1 MERLRF
7 LNNQW
12 LAFATV
18 LILNAVIALLI
29 AVTLGRRLPTPGRNA
44 MIWMLIGLAIWAF
57 CYAMITLSIS
67 LEAKRFWL
75 KLENIGVLTVPVFW
89 FFFTVQY
96 TRLDKWLNKYT
107 GAFFFIIPCLS
118 LILLFFGNWF
128 HIYYSSALPIS
139 ESGGPLII
147 ERGPW
152 YLVALVHSYLLNLT
166 GMGLLIWQFIEY
178 RNIYREQMAILV
190 GAILIPLLTN
200 IFYQVASGTSSSL
213 SVPIDLTPISFT
225 VTAFLISA
233 GVFGLRL
240 FDLMPIARHIVLEYI
255 PEMVVVV
262 DAHDRVLDANKAA
275 QEWLGKTLDE
285 IVGKDPME
293 VFHRWPQLINRFL
306 ISNETHEE
314 IQIPGDPPRTL
325 ELNVSALYN
334 RFNVLEG
341 RLIVAHD
348 VTDRKWL
355 ENDLIYANEA
365 LTRQLEE
372 IEQLR
377 DELEQQ
383 AIKDPLTDVYN
394 RRYMV
399 EFLDNEI
406 ARAEREK
413 TAVSIVMM
421 DLDNFKQFNDNYGHK
436 CGDVILQ
443 AFANFLVEHTRRGD
457 VVCRFGGEEFVI
469 LMPNTPHLIGYE
481 RAETWRQDFSETA
494 IAYEGMKF
502 STTFSAGVAT
512 FPQHGHTGDLIL
524 QAADKALYRSKDSGK
539 NRVTAYLSSKEI
551 NDATDF

>member
-1 MERLRF
+1 M
-7 LNNQW
+7 NNQW
-12 LAFATV
+12 LAFAAV
-18 LILNAVIALLI
+18 LILNAMIALLI
-29 AVTLGRRLPTPGRNA
+29 AVMLSRRILTPGRNA
-44 MIWMLIGLAIWAF
+44 MIWMLIGLAVWAF
-57 CYAMITLSIS
+57 CYAMVTLSIS

-75 KLENIGVLTVPVFW
+75 RLENIGILTVPVFW
-89 FFFTVQY
+89 FFFTLQY
-96 TRLDKWLNKYT
+96 TRLDKWLNKFT
-107 GAFFFIIPCLS
+107 AALFFIIP
-118 LILLFFGNWF
+118 LISWTLLYSENWF
-128 HIYYSSALPIS
+128 HFYYSSVFPIS

-152 YLVALVHSYLLNLT
+152 YLVALIHSYLLNLT
-166 GMGLLIWQFIEY
+166 GIGLLIWQFIEY

-200 IFYQVASGTSSSL
+200 IFYQVASGSTSSL
-213 SVPIDLTPISFT
+213 SIPIDLTPISFT
-225 VTAFLISA
+225 LTAFLISA

-262 DAHDRVLDANKAA
+262 DAHDRVLDANKTA
-275 QEWLGKTLDE
+275 QEWLGKTLDD
-285 IVGKDPME
+285 IIGKDPME
-293 VFHRWPQLINRFL
+293 VFHAWPQLINRFL
-306 ISNETHEE
+306 ASHETHEE

-348 VTDRKWL
+348 ITDRKWL
-355 ENDLIYANEA
+355 ENDLIYANDA

-383 AIKDPLTDVYN
+383 AIRDPLTDVYN

-413 TAVSIVMM
+413 LSVSIVMM

-436 CGDVILQ
+436 CGDVVLQ

-457 VVCRFGGEEFVI
+457 VICRYGGEEFVI
-469 LMPNTPHLIGYE
+469 LMPNTPHHIGYE
-481 RAETWRQDFSETA
+481 RAETWRQDFSEAA
-494 IAYEGMKF
+494 IEYQGMKF

-512 FPQHGHTGDLIL
+512 FPQQGQTGDLIL

-539 NRVTAYLSSKEI
+539 NKVTAYLSSKEI
-551 NDATDF
+551 NDAKDF

>member
-1 MERLRF
+1 M
-7 LNNQW
+7 NNQW

-18 LILNAVIALLI
+18 LVLNAVVALLI
-29 AVTLGRRLPTPGRNA
+29 AVLLSRRLPTPGRTA

-57 CYAMITLSIS
+57 CYAMITLSAS

-75 KLENIGVLTVPVFW
+75 KLENIGILTVPVFW
-89 FFFTVQY
+89 FFFTMQY
-96 TRLDKWLNKYT
+96 TRLDKWLNKFT
-107 GAFFFIIPCLS
+107 AALFFIIPVVS
-118 LILLFFGNWF
+118 WILLFSENWF
-128 HIYYSSALPIS
+128 HFYYSSVFPIS
-139 ESGGPLII
+139 ESGGPLVI

-190 GAILIPLLTN
+190 GAILIPWLTN
-200 IFYQVASGTSSSL
+200 IFYQVASGLTSSP

-240 FDLMPIARHIVLEYI
+240 FDLMPIARHVVIEYI

-262 DAHDRVLDANKAA
+262 DAHDRVLDANQTA

-285 IVGKDPME
+285 IVGRDPME
-293 VFHRWPQLINRFL
+293 VFHGWPQLINRFL
-306 ISNETHEE
+306 TSNETHEE

-341 RLIVAHD
+341 RIIVAHD
-348 VTDRKWL
+348 ITEHKWL
-355 ENDLIYANEA
+355 ENDMKYANEA

-372 IEQLR
+372 IEILR

-383 AIKDPLTDVYN
+383 AIRDPLTDVYN

-406 ARAEREK
+406 ARAERENIS
-413 TAVSIVMM
+413 VSIVMM

-443 AFANFLVEHTRRGD
+443 AFANFLIEHTRRGD
-457 VVCRFGGEEFVI
+457 VICRYGGEEFVI
-469 LMPNTPHLIGYE
+469 LMPNTTHQIGYE
-481 RAETWRQDFSETA
+481 RAEAWRQDFSETA
-494 IAYEGMKF
+494 IDYEGMKF

-512 FPQHGHTGDLIL
+512 FPQHGQTGDLIL
-524 QAADKALYRSKDSGK
+524 QAADKALYRSKDGGR
-539 NRVTAYLSSKEI
+539 NRVTRYEVV
-551 NDATDF
+551 

>member
-1 MERLRF
+1 
-7 LNNQW
+7 
-12 LAFATV
+12 
-18 LILNAVIALLI
+18 LISWALL
-29 AVTLGRRLPTPGRNA
+29 
-44 MIWMLIGLAIWAF
+44 F
-57 CYAMITLSIS
+57 S
-67 LEAKRFWL
+67 
-75 KLENIGVLTVPVFW
+75 
-89 FFFTVQY
+89 
-96 TRLDKWLNKYT
+96 DKWSH
-107 GAFFFIIPCLS
+107 F
-118 LILLFFGNWF
+118 
-128 HIYYSSALPIS
+128 YYASVFPIS

-152 YLVALVHSYLLNLT
+152 YVAALVHSYALNLT
-166 GMGLLIWQFIEY
+166 GIGLLIWQFIEY

-190 GAILIPLLTN
+190 GAILIPLVTN
-200 IFYQVASGTSSSL
+200 VYYQVASETTSSSI
-213 SVPIDLTPISFT
+213 PIDLTPISFT

-240 FDLMPIARHIVLEYI
+240 FDLMPIARHVVLEYI

-262 DAHDRVLDANKAA
+262 DAHDRVLDANKTA
-275 QEWLGKTLDE
+275 QEWLGKTLDD

-293 VFHRWPQLINRFL
+293 VFNGWPQLINRFL
-306 ISNETHEE
+306 ASNETHDE

-348 VTDRKWL
+348 ITDRKWL
-355 ENDLIYANEA
+355 ENDLIYANDA
-365 LTRQLEE
+365 LTRQLDE
-372 IEQLR
+372 IEHLR

-383 AIKDPLTDVYN
+383 AIRDPLTDVYN

-406 ARAEREK
+406 ARATREK
-413 TAVSIVMM
+413 ASVSLVMT

-457 VVCRFGGEEFVI
+457 VICRYGGEEFVI
-469 LMPNTPHLIGYE
+469 LMPNTAHEIGYE

-494 IAYEGMKF
+494 IEYERMRF

-524 QAADKALYRSKDSGK
+524 HAADKALYRSKNGGK
-539 NRVTAYLSSKEI
+539 NKVTAYLNSKEI
-551 NDATDF
+551 NDAKDF